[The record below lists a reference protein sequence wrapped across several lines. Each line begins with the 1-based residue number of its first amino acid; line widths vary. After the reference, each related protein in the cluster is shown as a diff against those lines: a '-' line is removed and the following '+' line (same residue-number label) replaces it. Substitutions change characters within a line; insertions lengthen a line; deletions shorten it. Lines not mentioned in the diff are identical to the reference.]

1 MENEKRKCCKIVH
14 LNSKFRD
21 NYYNTSSTNYSYK
34 FPNIIKEVVSLKL
47 RSIEIP
53 NSWYTISEKFGNT
66 KFFIV
71 TQKRKINKI
80 DYPELV
86 KDKFSAQNDKKIEK
100 LQNDDKK
107 NTQVKK
113 TFEINIPEG
122 NSTPKNLEKNIN
134 ENYIIDKGNELSYLR
149 FYIDDFN
156 HSVFET
162 MFETPEDYRFSLI
175 FTGKKFDRIFEKN
188 RLITKELG
196 WTLGFRYARYDNI
209 KKAIISETPYDPI
222 RFKYVYFSLEDF
234 QYNRAD
240 NHTIFL
246 KQNSIDKDIL
256 GKIYLDENRFY
267 LSISDDRS
275 KKNERK
281 RKYFSPVNISRI
293 NIKLLDE
300 YGNILDLNNMDFS
313 FSLEFICL
321 VTN

>member
-1 MENEKRKCCKIVH
+1 
-14 LNSKFRD
+14 
-21 NYYNTSSTNYSYK
+21 
-34 FPNIIKEVVSLKL
+34 
-47 RSIEIP
+47 
-53 NSWYTISEKFGNT
+53 
-66 KFFIV
+66 
-71 TQKRKINKI
+71 
-80 DYPELV
+80 
-86 KDKFSAQNDKKIEK
+86 
-100 LQNDDKK
+100 
-107 NTQVKK
+107 
-113 TFEINIPEG
+113 
-122 NSTPKNLEKNIN
+122 
-134 ENYIIDKGNELSYLR
+134 
-149 FYIDDFN
+149 
-156 HSVFET
+156 

-175 FTGKKFDRIFEKN
+175 FAGKKFDKEFDKN

-246 KQNSIDKDIL
+246 MQNSIDKDIL

-293 NIKLLDE
+293 NIKILDE
-300 YGNILDLNNMDFS
+300 YGNIIDLNNMDFS